1 MNQINTIACYLCDS
15 QNLTKSRNQR
25 AINYDGR
32 IYSFYNCGKCG
43 SYSLF
48 PKLDDDS
55 VAKLYSR
62 EYSGISAELH
72 EDESIS
78 YISKFVELRKFI
90 LTDSGSMRKTY
101 LDYGCGFNPVTLEI
115 ASSAGLDCQGVE
127 FSSDVVAQ
135 ANLIFSGKVTTVEEF
150 KKASRKYDYIFMG
163 DVIEHLRD
171 PIEVLVEISTRL
183 SSIGV
188 LIAQGPLQGAFTF
201 SHMLVGLKSRIFSR
215 TVSDFPP
222 YHVSLASMRGMQE
235 VLEACNFEI
244 IHLKISEPHWPA
256 PSLGSVL
263 RRPSVRGVAI
273 LVPKLL
279 DRAISK
285 IIPKYGSHYF
295 LVAQKSIE

>member
-1 MNQINTIACYLCDS
+1 MNQINAVACYLCDS

-25 AINYDGR
+25 EINYEGR
-32 IYSFYNCGKCG
+32 IYSFFSCAKCG

-55 VAKLYSR
+55 IAKLYSR
-62 EYSGISAELH
+62 EYSGISADLH
-72 EDESIS
+72 EDENVD

-90 LTDSGSMRKTY
+90 LTDSGSKRKSY
-101 LDYGCGFNPVTLEI
+101 LDFGCGFNPVTLEI
-115 ASSAGLDCQGVE
+115 ASSVALDYQGVE

-135 ANLIFSGKVTTVEEF
+135 ANLIFPGKVTTVEEF
-150 KKASRKYDYIFMG
+150 NKASRKYDYIFMG

-183 SSIGV
+183 SSNGV

-201 SHMLVGLKSRIFSR
+201 THLLVGLKSRIFSR
-215 TVSDFPP
+215 TVSNFPP
-222 YHVSLASMRGMQE
+222 YHVSLANMRGMQE
-235 VLEACNFEI
+235 VLEASNLEI

-256 PSLGSVL
+256 PNLSSVL

-273 LVPKLL
+273 LVPKIL

-285 IIPKYGSHYF
+285 FIPKFGSYYF
-295 LVAQKSIE
+295 LVAQRRME

>member
-1 MNQINTIACYLCDS
+1 MNQINALACYLCDS

-25 AINYDGR
+25 VINYDGR
-32 IYSFYNCGKCG
+32 IYSFFSCGKCG

-48 PKLDDDS
+48 PKLDDES
-55 VAKLYSR
+55 IAKLYSR

-72 EDESIS
+72 EDESID
-78 YISKFVELRKFI
+78 YISKFVELRKFL
-90 LTDSGSMRKTY
+90 LTDSNSMRKSY

-115 ASSAGLDCQGVE
+115 ATSAGLDCQGVE

-135 ANLIFSGKVTTVEEF
+135 ANLIFPGKVTSVEDF

-171 PIEVLVEISTRL
+171 PQEVLVEITTRL
-183 SSIGV
+183 SSNGV
-188 LIAQGPLQGAFTF
+188 LIAQGPLQGTFTF
-201 SHMLVGLKSRIFSR
+201 THMLVGLKSRIFSR
-215 TVSDFPP
+215 TVSNFPP
-222 YHVSLASMRGMQE
+222 YHVSLASMGGMQE
-235 VLEACNFEI
+235 VLKASNLEV

-256 PSLGSVL
+256 PSVRSVL

-285 IIPKYGSHYF
+285 FTPKFGSHYF
-295 LVAQKSIE
+295 LVAKKRSP